1 VFGSRLPAA
10 VRYAGLLAG
19 PGVARGLLGPREVP
33 RLWERHLLNCAAIA
47 GLPQSGAT
55 VADLGSGAGLPGIV
69 LAIVRPDL
77 QVVLL
82 EPAARRAD
90 FLAEAVDLLRLTNV
104 TILRARAEDAA
115 AELRVP
121 VVTARAVAPLGRL
134 VGWALPLLEPAGRL
148 LAIKGRLADRE
159 VTAAAATLQAA
170 GAAPPRIVQCRFP
183 AGPAGELELPPVTVV
198 EVRRAGATRR
208 AVGRRGRT
216 VGSAGAAAR
225 VRQAARGTRKAGR

>member
-1 VFGSRLPAA
+1 MFGTRLPAA

-47 GLPQSGAT
+47 GLPRRGAT

-69 LAIVRPDL
+69 LAILRPDL

-82 EPAARRAD
+82 EPTARRAD
-90 FLAEAVDLLRLTNV
+90 FLAEAVDLLRLTNA
-104 TILRARAEDAA
+104 TILRARAEDVT

-121 VVTARAVAPLGRL
+121 VVTARAVAPLVRL
-134 VGWALPLLEPAGRL
+134 IDWALPLLVPGGRL

-159 VTAAAATLQAA
+159 VSAAAAAVRAA
-170 GAAPPRIVQCRFP
+170 GAAAPRIRQCRFP
-183 AGPAGELELPPVTVV
+183 TGPVGEPELPPVTVV

-208 AVGRRGRT
+208 AGGRRGRT

-225 VRQAARGTRKAGR
+225 RQAAQGTRKAGR